1 MPEPVVRAERLART
15 FRDFWGRPRVRA
27 VRDVSFQAEPGTI
40 LGLLGPNGSG
50 KTTTLKMLV
59 SLIAPTSGAVRVFG
73 RAPSDL
79 AVKARLG
86 YLPEET
92 RLYPYLTPDEII
104 AFYGRLFDLSGRERR
119 RRTDQLLDMVGLA
132 HARRRPVGEFSK
144 GMARRIGLAQALV
157 NDPDLL
163 VLDEPTSGLD
173 PVGCS
178 QVKALIRSLAQR
190 GKTIIISSHLLA
202 DLENLCDR
210 LLILCNGAAIEQ
222 GGVRDLLEDRRT
234 VRLTFPGLDP
244 DRVAPMLDALGRE
257 FNLAPEIDHPM
268 RSLETFFLE
277 SVDRARRSQPEPSG
291 VAAAAGVA
299 PFLAGKG
306 GAREDVLSKLVASP
320 SQPAA
325 SPPPDA
331 PTPET
336 GAEKDAE
343 ARRAANEALRR
354 LVK

>member
-1 MPEPVVRAERLART
+1 MPDPVVSAERLTRT

-27 VRDVSFQAEPGTI
+27 VRGISFQVKPGTI

-50 KTTTLKMLV
+50 KTTTLKMLL
-59 SLIAPTSGAVRVFG
+59 SLIAPTSGIVRVFG
-73 RAPSDL
+73 RSPMDL

-92 RLYPYLTPDEII
+92 HLYPYLTPDEII
-104 AFYGRLFDLSGRERR
+104 SFYGRLFDLSARERCS
-119 RRTDQLLDMVGLA
+119 RTDQLLDMVGLT

-178 QVKALIRSLAQR
+178 QVKELIRSLARR
-190 GKTIIISSHLLA
+190 GKTIVISSHLLA

-210 LLILCNGAAIEQ
+210 LLILCDGTVIEQ

-234 VRLTFPGLDP
+234 VRLTFSGLEA
-244 DRVAPMLDALGRE
+244 DRVEPMLAALRRE
-257 FNLAPEIDHPM
+257 FDLAPEVDHPM
-268 RSLETFFLE
+268 RSLETFFLA
-277 SVDRARRSQPEPSG
+277 SVERARRSESEPSG
-291 VAAAAGVA
+291 VAAATGVA
-299 PFLAGKG
+299 PYLAKG
-306 GAREDVLSKLVASP
+306 DGVREDVLQKLVAGPSAPEASP
-320 SQPAA
+320 SAVPAPDDA
-325 SPPPDA
+325 S
-331 PTPET
+331 
-336 GAEKDAE
+336 EKDAV
-343 ARRAANEALRR
+343 AKRASNEALRK

>member
-1 MPEPVVRAERLART
+1 MPEPVVSAERLTRT
-15 FRDFWGRPRVRA
+15 FQDFWGRPRVRA
-27 VRDVSFQAEPGTI
+27 VRDISFQVAPGTI
-40 LGLLGPNGSG
+40 LGLVGPNGSG

-59 SLIAPTSGAVRVFG
+59 SLIAPTSGVVRVFG
-73 RAPSDL
+73 RAPRDL

-119 RRTDQLLDMVGLA
+119 SRTDQLLDMVGLA

-178 QVKALIRSLAQR
+178 QVKDLIRSLARR
-190 GKTIIISSHLLA
+190 GKTIVISSHLLA

-210 LLILCNGAAIEQ
+210 LLVLCNGSVIEQ
-222 GGVRDLLEDRRT
+222 GGVKDLLEDRRAL
-234 VRLTFPGLDP
+234 RLTFQGVDAG
-244 DRVAPMLDALGRE
+244 RMAPVLEALRRDFE
-257 FNLAPEIDHPM
+257 LAPAIDHPM
-268 RSLETFFLE
+268 HSLETFFLAA
-277 SVDRARRSQPEPSG
+277 VARARRAEPDISG

-299 PFLAGKG
+299 PYLAGTAG
-306 GAREDVLSKLVASP
+306 VREDVLRKLVAGP
-320 SQPAA
+320 SAPE
-325 SPPPDA
+325 A
-331 PTPET
+331 PTP
-336 GAEKDAE
+336 AEQAPTPDD
-343 ARRAANEALRR
+343 ARRAANDALRR

>member
-1 MPEPVVRAERLART
+1 M
-15 FRDFWGRPRVRA
+15 D
-27 VRDVSFQAEPGTI
+27 DC
-40 LGLLGPNGSG
+40 
-50 KTTTLKMLV
+50 TTLKETEHGLRREM
-59 SLIAPTSGAVRVFG
+59 IAHEALRVLM
-73 RAPSDL
+73 R
-79 AVKARLG
+79 
-86 YLPEET
+86 
-92 RLYPYLTPDEII
+92 
-104 AFYGRLFDLSGRERR
+104 
-119 RRTDQLLDMVGLA
+119 
-132 HARRRPVGEFSK
+132 
-144 GMARRIGLAQALV
+144 
-157 NDPDLL
+157 
-163 VLDEPTSGLD
+163 LDEAGY
-173 PVGCS
+173 
-178 QVKALIRSLAQR
+178 KAY
-190 GKTIIISSHLLA
+190 
-202 DLENLCDR
+202 LC
-210 LLILCNGAAIEQ
+210 G